1 MTYQYD
7 LLVIGSGSSGFS
19 AASAAK
25 GTGRKIG
32 IVEEESKWGG
42 ECPNWACVPTK
53 SLLKSAKI
61 YRDLRHVAAHGVNV
75 KDASIDFSAVMMR
88 RAKIVS
94 ALAGKRVED
103 LAEKLGIARI
113 KGHATFLDEH
123 TIQVGDEQYTSERF
137 VIATGAKTFVPPI
150 PGLDKVDW
158 IDFRK
163 AVELNELPASMII
176 VGGGPVGC
184 EFATA
189 YATFGTKVT
198 LIQGAPRVLHR
209 EEPEMSQIA
218 HDSLVRLGVEVHVGA
233 EVVGASEEG
242 GKKQI
247 RARVGK
253 EIIKVEAELLLM
265 ATGKTS
271 TTAGLGTKAAG
282 VKLDERGTI
291 IVNSEL
297 RTSAKNIW
305 AAGDVNGGMRFTH
318 TAHHEGSIAGYNTF
332 AGKEGMKTDERV
344 VPRVTFVDPEIASV
358 GLTEEQ
364 AREKVGK
371 ILVGTFQLRGL
382 GRAFID
388 GEKYGMIKIIADE
401 KTRKILGGHV
411 AGSRSG
417 EMVHEIALAIYSKNK
432 VDDLANMIHAYP
444 TYSEGVMA
452 AASIAIS

>member
-1 MTYQYD
+1 
-7 LLVIGSGSSGFS
+7 
-19 AASAAK
+19 
-25 GTGRKIG
+25 
-32 IVEEESKWGG
+32 
-42 ECPNWACVPTK
+42 
-53 SLLKSAKI
+53 
-61 YRDLRHVAAHGVNV
+61 
-75 KDASIDFSAVMMR
+75 VMMR

-150 PGLDKVDW
+150 PGLNKVDW

-218 HDSLVRLGVEVHVGA
+218 LESLERLGVEVHVGA
-233 EVVGASEEG
+233 EVVKASEEDG
-242 GKKQI
+242 MKLI
-247 RARVGK
+247 EARVGK
-253 EIIKVEAELLLM
+253 EIIKVKGEELLM

-271 TTAGLGTKAAG
+271 TTAGLGTKAAD
-282 VKLDERGTI
+282 VKLDERGAI

-318 TAHHEGSIAGYNTF
+318 TAHHEGSIAGYNAF
-332 AGKEGMKTDERV
+332 AGKDVMKTDERV

-358 GLTEEQ
+358 GLTEEE

-411 AGSRSG
+411 AGNRAG
-417 EMVHEIALAIYSKNK
+417 EMMHEIALAIYSKNK
-432 VDDLANMIHAYP
+432 IDDLANMIHAYP

>member
-32 IVEEESKWGG
+32 IVEEEGKWGG

-61 YRDLRHVAAHGVNV
+61 YRDLKHTAAHGVNI

-150 PGLDKVDW
+150 PGLNKVDW

-218 HDSLVRLGVEVHVGA
+218 LESLERLGVEVHVGA
-233 EVVGASEEG
+233 EVVKASEEDG
-242 GKKQI
+242 MKLI
-247 RARVGK
+247 EARVGK
-253 EIIKVEAELLLM
+253 EIIKVKGEELLM

-271 TTAGLGTKAAG
+271 TTAGLGTKAAD
-282 VKLDERGTI
+282 VKLDERGAI

-318 TAHHEGSIAGYNTF
+318 TAHHEGSIAGYNAF
-332 AGKEGMKTDERV
+332 AGKDVMKTDERV

-358 GLTEEQ
+358 GLTEEE

-411 AGSRSG
+411 AGNRAG
-417 EMVHEIALAIYSKNK
+417 EMMHEIALAIYSKNK
-432 VDDLANMIHAYP
+432 IDDLANMIHAYP